1 VYKSLDIKQYLV
13 NINGGSAMAEI
24 PVGGLG
30 LIPKERQRQRAE
42 ERGNAGRKKAGE
54 RETAGKRTREAGRQR
69 GREGE
74 ID

>member
-1 VYKSLDIKQYLV
+1 
-13 NINGGSAMAEI
+13 MAEI